1 MTKKIFFGLLF
12 FGLVFTGCQ
21 DIIDISLPAGQSQL
35 AVDAFLTNQSGAQ
48 QIVLTQ
54 TISYFA
60 NQPCPPINGATV
72 KVTDNTNSKIYT
84 FADSSNTGIYV
95 WKPTAGDTL
104 GIIGHHYTLSI
115 NYDGDNYSA
124 TSVINPVPP
133 VDSITYKFGTNAFG
147 KGNKYHTQFYATDI
161 PHVVD
166 FYWIKQFRN
175 GVLDTKPA
183 DITVSQ
189 DGGFNGTADD
199 GLLFIEPIRQIHF
212 GTNLNIGDSVTVQI
226 HAITY
231 QTFMFLQEVRTQT
244 TNGGLFATPPANV
257 DSNIHKTTSNT
268 LTTAVGW
275 FSTAAVSTNSVTL
288 H

>member
-1 MTKKIFFGLLF
+1 MIKKIIFGTLF
-12 FGLVFTGCQ
+12 IGIFLVGCQ
-21 DIIDISLPAGQSQL
+21 NVIDITLPAGQSQL
-35 AVDAFLTNQSGAQ
+35 AVDAFITNQSGAQ

-54 TISYFA
+54 TISYFD
-60 NQPCPPINGATV
+60 NQACPPVNGATV
-72 KVTDNTNSKIYT
+72 KVTDNTNSKIYN

-95 WKPTAGDTL
+95 WKPNVGDTL

-115 NYDGDNYSA
+115 SDNGDNFSA
-124 TSVINPVPP
+124 TSVMNPVPP
-133 VDSITYKFGTNAFG
+133 IDSITYSYG
-147 KGNKYHTQFYATDI
+147 KGNFGDSLKYHAQFYATDI

-166 FYWIKQFRN
+166 FYWIKQFLN

-183 DITVSQ
+183 DINVSQ
-189 DGGFNGTADD
+189 DGGLNGTSDD

-212 GTNLNIGDSVTVQI
+212 GTDLVLGDSIKIQI

-257 DSNIHKTTSNT
+257 DCNIQKTTSNT

-275 FSTAAVSTNSVTL
+275 FSTAAVSTKSVTL